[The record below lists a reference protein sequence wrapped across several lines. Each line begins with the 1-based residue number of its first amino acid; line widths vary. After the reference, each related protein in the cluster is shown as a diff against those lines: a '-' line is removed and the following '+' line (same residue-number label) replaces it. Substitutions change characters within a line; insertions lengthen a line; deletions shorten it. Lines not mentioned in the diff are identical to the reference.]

1 MNPNKADSTLRLSE
15 VGEKTLIRDF
25 IKPFFNSADD
35 PAGVG
40 DDCAMVPF
48 GDEVALLSTDRVPSD
63 LTAFRLGIL
72 DYRGLGDYLARLN
85 LSDIAACGGYPIGLL
100 LNLGL
105 PPDVAY
111 DDVQSLCRGFES
123 CAARHKASVLGGDI
137 TSACE
142 LSISATS
149 IGKVA
154 RGQVLTRRGARP
166 GDSVFLSRPLG
177 LTPAAFQVFLGG
189 LDKKLPDDVL
199 TVLCGQFTQLEPML
213 SLGQALGASGRCGAC
228 MDNTDGIGQS
238 LSELGEASKAAFVV
252 RQSALHIPAVVEVVS
267 REAGV
272 EPLTIVFN
280 GGADFSLVGTLK
292 GDWSS
297 ERASAE
303 FGHPLEII
311 GRVESG
317 TGLWLEDK
325 ERKPLSFR
333 GWNYFQGSSSDG
345 LLSPKVNE

>member
-1 MNPNKADSTLRLSE
+1 MEPKHMLAD
-15 VGEKTLIRDF
+15 VGEKAFIRDF
-25 IKPFFNSADD
+25 IKPFFNLADD

-85 LSDIAACGGYPIGLL
+85 LSDIAACGGHPAGLL

-105 PPDVAY
+105 PPDVAN
-111 DDVQSLCRGFES
+111 DEVQSLCRGFEA
-123 CAARHKASVLGGDI
+123 CAARHKTPVLGGDI

-149 IGKVA
+149 IGKAA
-154 RGQVLTRRGARP
+154 REQVLTRRGARP

-189 LDKKLPDDVL
+189 LEKKLPDEVL
-199 TVLCGQFTQLEPML
+199 AVLRGQFTQMEPML
-213 SLGQALGASGRCGAC
+213 SLGQALGASGSCGAC

-238 LSELGEASKAAFVV
+238 LSELSEASKVAFVI
-252 RQSALHIPAVVEVVS
+252 QKSALRIPAVVELVS
-267 REAGV
+267 REAGL
-272 EPLTIVFN
+272 EPLAIVFN
-280 GGADFSLVGTLK
+280 GGADFSLVGTLT
-292 GDWSS
+292 GDWTS
-297 ERASAE
+297 ERASE
-303 FGHPLEII
+303 ELGHPLEII
-311 GRVESG
+311 GRVEAG
-317 TGLWLEDK
+317 TGLWLEDA
-325 ERKPLSFR
+325 ESKPLNFR
-333 GWNYFQGSSSDG
+333 GWHYFQGSSNEG
-345 LLSPKVNE
+345 LLTPRIRR

>member
-1 MNPNKADSTLRLSE
+1 MKANKAGSTLRLSE
-15 VGEKTLIRDF
+15 VGEKTLIREF

-85 LSDIAACGGYPIGLL
+85 LSDIAACGGYPVGLL

-111 DDVQSLCRGFES
+111 DEVQSLCRGFEA

-149 IGKVA
+149 IGKTV
-154 RGQVLTRRGARP
+154 RGKVLTRRGARP

-177 LTPAAFQVFLGG
+177 LTPAAFQVYLGG
-189 LDKKLPDDVL
+189 LEKRLPDDVL
-199 TVLCGQFTQLEPML
+199 AVLRGQFTQMEPML
-213 SLGQALGASGRCGAC
+213 ALGQALGASGRCGAC

-238 LSELGEASKAAFVV
+238 LSELSEASKVAFVV
-252 RQSALHIPAVVEVVS
+252 QQSALRTPALVRMVS
-267 REAGV
+267 QEAGV
-272 EPLTIVFN
+272 EPLSMVFN
-280 GGADFSLVGTLK
+280 GGADFSLVGTLT
-292 GDWSS
+292 GDWTS

-303 FGHPLEII
+303 FSHPLQII

-317 TGLWLEDK
+317 AGLWLEDA
-325 ERKPLSFR
+325 ERKPLNFR
-333 GWNYFQGSSSDG
+333 GWNYFQGGSSNG
-345 LLSPKVNE
+345 LLSPKANE